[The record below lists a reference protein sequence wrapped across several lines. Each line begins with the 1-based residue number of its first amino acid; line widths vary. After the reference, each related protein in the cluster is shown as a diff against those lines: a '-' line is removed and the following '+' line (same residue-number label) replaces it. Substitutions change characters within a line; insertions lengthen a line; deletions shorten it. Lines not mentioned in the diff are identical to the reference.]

1 MKAQAICGK
10 LFDVEEETPTVEDV
24 CLRCLETTRE
34 TYANYVYAVTH
45 FNNSR

>member
-10 LFDVEEETPTVEDV
+10 LFDVEDV